1 MKDGKKVAAV
11 VGGVGLAGLT
21 AYALTRKV
29 EAAPPEVGG
38 VTIVIYDKY
47 GNPVP
52 SGSPAI
58 LTEGE
63 SYSMVVTVTNMSTKA
78 GTPWEATL
86 TIDVSAG
93 VDGVDIMTPSGTAEY
108 FDAGQTRSFSY
119 PLDVL
124 LGYGGLSGNASALVK
139 DPAGVTLDSATEP
152 LTIEEVPIIYGAGIT
167 IGV

>member
-1 MKDGKKVAAV
+1 MKDGRKAAIGLGLVAALGAAV
-11 VGGVGLAGLT
+11 IYFA
-21 AYALTRKV
+21 TRV
-29 EAAPPEVGG
+29 EAAPEKGG

-58 LTEGE
+58 LREGE
-63 SYSMVVTVTNMSTKA
+63 PYTMVVTVTNMTTKA

-86 TIDVSAG
+86 TIDIGAV
-93 VDGVDIMTPSGTAEY
+93 VDGHTIMAPSVVDEY
-108 FDAGQTRSFSY
+108 FSAGQTKNFSHALSV
-119 PLDVL
+119 PM
-124 LGYGGLSGNASALVK
+124 GYGGFSGVAVAVVE

-152 LTIEEVPIIYGAGIT
+152 LTIEMVAIDYAASIE